1 MVTNSA
7 SYYKFPPPNIAQ
19 FILSVLFGVLSI
31 FLYTR
36 VSYTEYDHNIYKGG
50 FIKVNFKDRTNPEE
64 IKRQN
69 EQSGMSYNEA
79 KEYIARTTGGHNTK
93 QFSNT
98 DIEKVKR
105 EING

>member
-1 MVTNSA
+1 M
-7 SYYKFPPPNIAQ
+7 
-19 FILSVLFGVLSI
+19 
-31 FLYTR
+31 
-36 VSYTEYDHNIYKGG
+36 
-50 FIKVNFKDRTNPEE
+50 NFKDRTNPEE